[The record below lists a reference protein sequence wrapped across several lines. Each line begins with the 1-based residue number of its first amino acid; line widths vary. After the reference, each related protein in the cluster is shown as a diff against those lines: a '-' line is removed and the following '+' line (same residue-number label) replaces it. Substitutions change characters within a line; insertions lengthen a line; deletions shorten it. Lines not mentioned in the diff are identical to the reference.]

1 MYGHLSGDPYLWP
14 IISRISGTR
23 LQSTEKEGK
32 RESRKFLKFFLRVEK
47 CSCLKDFLSWV
58 LTYWTRDIT
67 CSRTRHIRLQLRLI
81 PKDSIKIFIYHI
93 TRADF
98 YLNARTNFYN
108 MSEIPILYKGLK
120 LDSFRLKSRQC
131 VRSHAK
137 ILIRPYTDF
146 PKNSDFWTKITRNC
160 SGSMWKLRFDLSG
173 THRKYVYG
181 HWRNIVEMNFSFQ

>member
-47 CSCLKDFLSWV
+47 WSCLKDFLSWV

-98 YLNARTNFYN
+98 YLNASLGNFDKTAKSPQFVHRN
-108 MSEIPILYKGLK
+108 FLKFFHFWPQNLAMCEINVKTWIWFVSNP
-120 LDSFRLKSRQC
+120 
-131 VRSHAK
+131 
-137 ILIRPYTDF
+137 
-146 PKNSDFWTKITRNC
+146 PKNVYRWQSRCAF
-160 SGSMWKLRFDLSG
+160 SG
-173 THRKYVYG
+173 
-181 HWRNIVEMNFSFQ
+181 